1 MKNVK
6 LITYML
12 GYIWKADKKGF
23 VWLIAWLTWNI
34 IPTIYRALIYKF
46 IIDAITEQ
54 RPLSYIIT
62 IVVLYAL
69 VELVARI
76 FSNYV
81 FQNRFNRL
89 SLNVKKYSN
98 NLLLKKCSVLDMEC
112 YDNTEFYDKISKAL
126 GQVNNRA
133 MDVFYQ
139 VQRFIS
145 NVIYLV
151 TGFVIIVT
159 LDPLM
164 IIVSIVTGIA
174 FFLLDFVFVKTK
186 YQTREAMVPINR
198 KVDYFHGLMHDRKTV
213 SDVKQYKG
221 FGKYLISKYNKS
233 ADEQISMSIKLA
245 NKETSHMIKSQV
257 LVSTVYIL
265 FPYVHLAVQCFRAV
279 ISVADIPAMFNAFNL
294 AVNGFSDTSR
304 EISNLKESCLYIA
317 HLKEVLEYEPKIERD
332 GGREIGDIDTIEFE
346 NVSFKYPH
354 SDHYV
359 LENLSITIK
368 KGQKIAIVGINGAGK
383 TTFVKLLMRYY
394 DPCEG
399 RVLVN
404 GVDMKEYNV
413 NSLRDKMATLLQEF
427 QPYNVPIDEMIA
439 CSETTDEQKVER
451 VLGEV
456 GLTDRINAAPKKIKS
471 EYSKMFDVD
480 GVMLSGGELQK
491 LFIARMRYKDGGVYI
506 MDEPSSALDPIAE
519 YEINNLMMNIAK
531 DKTVVMIAHRLS
543 TVVNADCILLID
555 GGKVLE
561 MGSHRQLLEQNGKY
575 AQMFNLQAEQYQSA
589 TA

>member
-1 MKNVK
+1 MKNIK

-54 RPLSYIIT
+54 RPLSYIVT

-139 VQRFIS
+139 VQRLIS

-198 KVDYFHGLMHDRKTV
+198 KVDYFHGLMHDRKTI

-245 NKETSHMIKSQV
+245 NKETFHMIKSQV
-257 LVSTVYIL
+257 LVSIVYIL

-354 SDHYV
+354 SENYV
-359 LENLSITIK
+359 LKDLSITIK

-404 GVDMKEYNV
+404 GADMKKYNV

-439 CSETTDEQKVER
+439 CSETTDGQKVER
-451 VLGEV
+451 VLSEV

-471 EYSKMFDVD
+471 EYSKMFDED

-561 MGSHRQLLEQNGKY
+561 MGSHKQLLEQNGKY

>member
-198 KVDYFHGLMHDRKTV
+198 KVDYFHGLMHDRKTI

-245 NKETSHMIKSQV
+245 NKETFHMIKSQV
-257 LVSTVYIL
+257 LVSIVYIL

-304 EISNLKESCLYIA
+304 EISNMKESCLYIA

-332 GGREIGDIDTIEFE
+332 DGREIGDIDTIEFE

-359 LENLSITIK
+359 LKDLSITIK

-394 DPCEG
+394 DPYEG
-399 RVLVN
+399 SVLVN
-404 GVDMKEYNV
+404 GVDIKEYNV

-439 CSETTDEQKVER
+439 CSEITDEQKVER

-456 GLTDRINAAPKKIKS
+456 GLTDRINASPKKIKS
-471 EYSKMFDVD
+471 EYSKMFDED

-561 MGSHRQLLEQNGKY
+561 MGSHKQLLEQNGKY
-575 AQMFNLQAEQYQSA
+575 AQMFHLQAEQYRSA

>member
-1 MKNVK
+1 MKNIK

-12 GYIWKADKKGF
+12 GYIRKADKSGF
-23 VWLIAWLTWNI
+23 IWAVIEFFWKIV
-34 IPTIYRALIYKF
+34 PTAFNALIYKF
-46 IIDAITEQ
+46 LIEAITLKK
-54 RPLSYIIT
+54 PLSHVIF
-62 IVVLYAL
+62 IVALYAL
-69 VELVARI
+69 VQLINRI
-76 FSNYV
+76 FGEYLYG
-81 FQNRFNRL
+81 NRFIRL

-98 NLLLKKCSVLDMEC
+98 NLLLKKCAALDMEC
-112 YDNTEFYDKISKAL
+112 YDDTDFYDKLSKAL

-139 VQRFIS
+139 VKRFTSNLIS
-145 NVIYLV
+145 F
-151 TGFVIIVT
+151 FVGLSIIST

-164 IIVSIVTGIA
+164 IVVAFIAGIA
-174 FFLLDFVFVKTK
+174 LFLMDFVFVKTR
-186 YQTREAMVPINR
+186 QQANEEMVPVNR
-198 KVDYFHGLMHDRKTV
+198 KVDYFHGLLRDRKTV

-221 FGKYLISKYNKS
+221 FDKFIMSKYNK
-233 ADEQISMSIKLA
+233 ATDEQISLSMKLA
-245 NKETSHMIKSQV
+245 NKQTAHSAKSQT
-257 LVSTVYIL
+257 LVVILLVL
-265 FPYVHLAVQCFRAV
+265 FPYVYLAIQSFRAI

-294 AVNGFSDTSR
+294 VVDGFSETSR

-332 GGREIGDIDTIEFE
+332 CGREIGDIDTIEFE

-354 SDHYV
+354 SDNYV
-359 LENLSITIK
+359 LEDLSITVK

-394 DPCEG
+394 DPCAG

-404 GVDMKEYNV
+404 GVDIKEYNV

-439 CSETTDEQKVER
+439 CSESADEQKVKR

-456 GLTDRINAAPKKIKS
+456 GLADRINAAPKKIKS
-471 EYSKMFDVD
+471 EYSKMFDED

-519 YEINNLMMNIAK
+519 YEINNLMMNLAK
-531 DKTVVMIAHRLS
+531 DKTVIMIAHRLS

-561 MGSHRQLLEQNGKY
+561 MGSHKQLLEQNGKY
-575 AQMFNLQAEQYQSA
+575 AQMFKLQAEQYQSA
-589 TA
+589 TT